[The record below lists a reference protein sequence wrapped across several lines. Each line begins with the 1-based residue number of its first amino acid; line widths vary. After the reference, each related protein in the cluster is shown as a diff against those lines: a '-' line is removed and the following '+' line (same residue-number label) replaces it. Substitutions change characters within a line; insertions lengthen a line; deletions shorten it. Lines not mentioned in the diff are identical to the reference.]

1 MLADLP
7 KEVLELIQNRLEISL
22 EAGCTLMQFILDPAN
37 DEVFQKNLTRLQALK
52 IKLPAKDVLKLLRER
67 PDAGVQKQKLTEL
80 TSELLTNSGA
90 QFGSMSVNRKKEL
103 KISIDGITSEEFE
116 KVKEALLKTLK
127 RK

>member
-22 EAGCTLMQFILDPAN
+22 DAGCTLMQFIADPEN
-37 DEVFQKNLTRLQALK
+37 DDAFKKNLARLQALK
-52 IKLPAKDVLKLLRER
+52 VKLPAKDVLKLLREK
-67 PDAGVQKQKLTEL
+67 PDTGTQKQKLTEL
-80 TSELLTNSGA
+80 TSELLTNSGT